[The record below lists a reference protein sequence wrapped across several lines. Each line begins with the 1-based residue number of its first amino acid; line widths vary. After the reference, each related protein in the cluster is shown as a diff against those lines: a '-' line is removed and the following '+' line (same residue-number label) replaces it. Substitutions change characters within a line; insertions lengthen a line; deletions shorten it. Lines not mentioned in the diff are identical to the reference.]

1 MNFTNASCE
10 DFLEAFIF
18 PSLMQFLDESLIM
31 VADAAWTR
39 DLLPSKEY
47 DSVWEARVCKLT

>member
-1 MNFTNASCE
+1 MNLTNASCE

>member
-1 MNFTNASCE
+1 
-10 DFLEAFIF
+10 
-18 PSLMQFLDESLIM
+18 MQFLAESLIM